1 MKTIVIDI
9 ETYKTT
15 NPAHMAYLVSNVK
28 ASGTLKDPDKIAA
41 DIASKQTEVVGKT
54 SFDGAFGSII
64 CIGAYIPETDEFIC
78 QYNAGGDE
86 KLVLENFM
94 EFLDGMIDGQAS
106 PQIVGHNV
114 SWDWRF
120 IIHRCIVHGVKIS
133 DAFPRNDRSG
143 HLSDTMTLWAGY
155 RDTVSLDKLCIALG
169 VETPKG
175 EMDGS
180 KVGAAYEAGDHAGI
194 MKYNKAD
201 CIATAAVFKKMQL
214 CNFT

>member
-41 DIASKQTEVVGKT
+41 DIAAKQTEVVGKT

-64 CIGAYIPETDEFIC
+64 CIGAYMPDSDEFIC
-78 QYNAGGDE
+78 QYNSGDDE

-94 EFLDGMIDGQAS
+94 AFIDGMIEGQGS
-106 PQIVGHNV
+106 PIIVGHNV
-114 SWDWRF
+114 TWDWRF
-120 IIHRCIVHGVKIS
+120 IVHRCIVNGVRIS
-133 DAFPRNDRSG
+133 NGFPKRDRSD
-143 HLSDTMTLWAGY
+143 HLIDTMTAWAGY
-155 RDTVSLDKLCIALG
+155 RDTISLDKLCVALDIP
-169 VETPKG
+169 TPKD

-194 MKYNKAD
+194 MKYNKLD
-201 CIATAAVFKKMQL
+201 CIATAAVYKKMQL
-214 CNFT
+214 CNLI